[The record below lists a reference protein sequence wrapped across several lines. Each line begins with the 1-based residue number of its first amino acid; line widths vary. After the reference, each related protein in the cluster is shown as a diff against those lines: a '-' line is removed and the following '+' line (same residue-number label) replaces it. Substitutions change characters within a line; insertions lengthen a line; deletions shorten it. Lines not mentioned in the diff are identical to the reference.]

1 MSSSFSNLGIEL
13 IGNNEQ
19 AGTWGTTTNTN
30 FQYILDQAI
39 AGYGYVAMTSGAP
52 TSVTIPDGSSGTGRP
67 AYLEL
72 TGTGGASTYL
82 NVPVN
87 KTKIYYVYNGASG
100 YVTVRA
106 GSGDP
111 GIVVPAG
118 ARYVLVCDG
127 AYIKNATNGNNV
139 GTGNLV
145 ARFTDQNTLSTGVIY
160 DDGTN
165 VGIGAVSTAARAAF
179 GGTASLFAMSTPNI
193 IESATMV
200 SSSLSGSINYD
211 LTTQSVV
218 YYTNSA
224 IGNWTMNFRASSTAS
239 LDSVLPVG
247 KAITAVFLAQQG
259 PSPYYNTNVYIDG
272 AAPTLLKWQ
281 GGAPVAGNASALDV
295 YTYSIIKL
303 SSGSFTVLAS
313 LTPFS

>member
-30 FQYILDQAI
+30 FQYVLDQAI
-39 AGYGYVAMTSGAP
+39 AGYGYVAMTSGSP
-52 TSVTIPDGSSGTGRP
+52 TSVTMPNGASGTGRP

-82 NVPVN
+82 NVPSS
-87 KTKIYYVYNGASG
+87 KTKIYYIYNGASG

-127 AYIKNATNGNNV
+127 TNVKNATNGNNV

-165 VGIGAVSTAARAAF
+165 VGIGAISTAARAAF
-179 GGTASLFAMSTPNI
+179 GGASNLFAMSTPNI
-193 IESATMV
+193 IETATV
-200 SSSLSGSINYD
+200 VGSPATGTINYD

-218 YYTNSA
+218 YYTSNA
-224 IGNWTMNFRASSTAS
+224 TGNWTINFRASSGYS
-239 LDSVLPVG
+239 LDSILPTG
-247 KAITAVFLAQQG
+247 RAITAVFLAVQG
-259 PSPYYNTNVYIDG
+259 STAFYNSLVQIDG
-272 AAPTLLKWQ
+272 STPTVKWQ
-281 GGAPVAGNASALDV
+281 GGTPSAGNASSIDV
-295 YTYSIIKL
+295 YTYSIIKT
-303 SSGSFTVLAS
+303 GSATYTVLAS
-313 LTPFS
+313 QTPFS

>member
-1 MSSSFSNLGIEL
+1 MPSTFSNLGIEL

-19 AGTWGTTTNTN
+19 AGQWGTTTNTN
-30 FQYILDQAI
+30 FQYVLDQAI
-39 AGYGYVAMTSGAP
+39 SGYGYVAMTSGSP
-52 TSVTIPDGSSGTGRP
+52 TSVTIPNGASGTGRP

-82 NVPVN
+82 NVPNN
-87 KTKIYYVYNGASG
+87 KTKLYYIYNGASG

-111 GIVVPAG
+111 GVVVPAG
-118 ARYVLVCDG
+118 ARYALVCDG
-127 AYIKNATNGNNV
+127 TNVKNATNGNNV

-145 ARFTDQNTLSTGVIY
+145 ARFVDQNTLSTGVIY

-179 GGTASLFAMSTPNI
+179 GGTSSLFALATPNI
-193 IESATMV
+193 IETATV
-200 SSSLSGSINYD
+200 VASPATGTINYD

-218 YYTNSA
+218 YYTSNA
-224 IGNWTMNFRASSTAS
+224 TANWTINFRASASYS

-247 KAITAVFLAQQG
+247 KAISAVFLAPQG
-259 PSPYYNTNVYIDG
+259 GTGYYNNIVQVDG
-272 AAPTLLKWQ
+272 AAATVKWQ
-281 GGAPVAGNASALDV
+281 GGTPSSGNASATDV
-295 YTYSIIKL
+295 YTYSIIKT
-303 SSGSFTVLAS
+303 GSATFVVLATQ
-313 LTPFS
+313 TPFS